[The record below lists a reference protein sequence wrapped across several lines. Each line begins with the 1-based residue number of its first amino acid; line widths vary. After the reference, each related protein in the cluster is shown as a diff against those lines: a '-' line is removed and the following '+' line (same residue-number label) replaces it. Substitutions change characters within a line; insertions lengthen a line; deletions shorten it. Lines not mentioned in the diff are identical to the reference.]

1 MPASAI
7 ARLITAA
14 ALALCAAVA
23 HAAALCDP
31 NHLNEQACLEQANQ
45 GNAQA
50 QRTLAYIY
58 YRGAGGVA
66 QNRQKGVQWMQR
78 AAENGDAAAQYNLG
92 LMYLAGIYRYEADR
106 RLPVFSI
113 LTRAPA
119 PEIAFI
125 HDRMPV
131 IFSEAN
137 CRAWLD
143 GAPVNLV

>member
-92 LMYLAGIYRYEADR
+92 LSYADGEGVEQDKAEAAKWYGKAAEQGYEAAKAALKELNFFR
-106 RLPVFSI
+106 
-113 LTRAPA
+113 
-119 PEIAFI
+119 
-125 HDRMPV
+125 
-131 IFSEAN
+131 
-137 CRAWLD
+137 
-143 GAPVNLV
+143 